1 MSDDDV
7 VDDDL
12 TFVMH
17 TINERIMSQKGRLV
31 ESEADT
37 RQVLVEPML
46 DILGWDITDTGRVR
60 REYSPYDTDDKHGRY
75 RRRLDYVLFV
85 NELPY
90 IVIETKKLYSFDEAV
105 SDIERYCQDTSFIGV
120 ATDGHTWGVFHN
132 GEWVKIR
139 IDADNA
145 GDELF
150 SLISVDEIEWQGES
164 VAQQHKMDWLTN
176 EFGSIEFGEQADTIM
191 RVTENVNKAVR
202 LFSEF
207 VVANKSMFMD
217 KENFLQMI
225 RAYTSILR
233 FAENKPLTRKI
244 LNLFD
249 ALDERTKDE
258 IVRLS
263 YSGKYASI
271 HRRVKSI
278 GEKDGAYR
286 WEFLDMIETFTA
298 DNDYNTLLGR
308 FQLFRDRT
316 KSGDTATITGII
328 ASLQPEHFMAYNK
341 RSSLPLINT
350 VYHDLANV
358 DMNRYEQF
366 NDIYR
371 DIRQATGKNLVEID
385 MIANDAYWDSV
396 DNAA

>member
-1 MSDDDV
+1 MSDDDFGE
-7 VDDDL
+7 DGL
-12 TFVMH
+12 TRIIRIV
-17 TINERIMSQKGRLV
+17 NECIMSQKGRLI

-37 RQVLVEPML
+37 RQVLVEPIL
-46 DILGWDITDTGRVR
+46 DQLGWETMDTGRVR
-60 REYSPYDTDDKHGRY
+60 REYSPYDTDDKHDRY

-105 SDIERYCQDTSFIGV
+105 ADIERYCQDTSFIGV
-120 ATDGHTWGVFHN
+120 ATDGYTWGVFDN

-139 IDADNA
+139 INADNA
-145 GDELF
+145 GDELYR
-150 SLISVDEIEWQGES
+150 LISAYEIEWHGES
-164 VAQQHKMDWLTN
+164 DAQQYKMDWIAN
-176 EFGSIEFGEQADTIM
+176 EFGSIELNEYAGSNM
-191 RVTENVNKAVR
+191 RRIENVNKAVR

-207 VVANKSMFMD
+207 VVENKSMFTD

-233 FAENKPLTRKI
+233 FAENKPMTRKI
-244 LNLFD
+244 LNSFD
-249 ALDERTKDE
+249 MLDERTKDE

-263 YSGKYASI
+263 YNGKYASI
-271 HRRVKSI
+271 HRRAKSI

-286 WEFLDMIETFTA
+286 TEFLDMIEAFTA
-298 DNDYNTLLGR
+298 DNDYDILLGR

-341 RSSLPLINT
+341 RSSRPLLNT
-350 VYHDLANV
+350 IYHDLANV

-366 NDIYR
+366 NGICRY
-371 DIRQATGKNLVEID
+371 IRQATGKSLIEID
-385 MIANDAYWDSV
+385 IIANDAYWDSI